1 MSNQTTFTFMGF
13 LVLIALFL
21 LLASGR
27 YATAVVTFLGV
38 VLLSMVLLNWQKIE
52 PLFIRRV

>member
-1 MSNQTTFTFMGF
+1 MNNTFTFFGF

-27 YATAVVTFLGV
+27 YATAVITFLSV
-38 VLLSMVLLNWQKIE
+38 VLLSMVLLNWQKIQ
-52 PLFIRRV
+52 PLFIRRF

>member
-1 MSNQTTFTFMGF
+1 MNNTTFTFLGF
-13 LVLIALFL
+13 LVLITLFL

-27 YATAVVTFLGV
+27 YATAIITFLSV
-38 VLLSMVLLNWQKIE
+38 VLLSMILINWRKIE